1 MALKSY
7 EELIKV
13 DVRQY
18 CEERDGFTYLNWAKC
33 IELLRQNGATEV
45 YWEPIPDPQT
55 GSSLRKTDIE
65 FKDKNNNANRCYE
78 TRIKVV
84 IDDKEYE
91 MQTPV
96 MNGANPVKDN
106 SMSQQRVWNSMCRAF
121 VKCVA
126 IHTGLGF
133 NLWLKEEYN
142 KLEAKIPG
150 TGENLAS
157 EAKKKTLKTQCTAH
171 GIDLDAWVCGNGKT
185 VDTLTEG
192 VDGVMYRTYRL
203 LRGSRTYNTEEM
215 SRLISGLI
223 TMCKEAQI
231 PDREIATPEEKRL
244 LKELIDGTLNPGQF
258 VPESLMWIQLLWF
271 HSVFERGLASRD

>member
-65 FKDKNNNANRCYE
+65 FKDKNNNTNRCYE

-185 VDTLTEG
+185 GIPFL
-192 VDGVMYRTYRL
+192 
-203 LRGSRTYNTEEM
+203 GSL
-215 SRLISGLI
+215 SQ
-223 TMCKEAQI
+223 EA
-231 PDREIATPEEKRL
+231 
-244 LKELIDGTLNPGQF
+244 IDY
-258 VPESLMWIQLLWF
+258 V
-271 HSVFERGLASRD
+271 ERAMEASENK

>member
-7 EELIKV
+7 EELIKI
-13 DVRQY
+13 DVSQY
-18 CEERDGFTYLNWAKC
+18 CEDRDGFTYLNWAKC
-33 IELLRQNGATEV
+33 IELLRKNGATEV

-65 FKDKNNNANRCYE
+65 FEDKNGNTNRCYE

-171 GIDLDAWVCGNGKT
+171 GIDLAAWVCGNGKT
-185 VDTLTEG
+185 MDTLTE
-192 VDGVMYRTYRL
+192 
-203 LRGSRTYNTEEM
+203 TECAKM
-215 SRLISGLI
+215 
-223 TMCKEAQI
+223 
-231 PDREIATPEEKRL
+231 
-244 LKELIDGTLNPGQF
+244 LNAIKKKYG
-258 VPESLMWIQLLWF
+258 
-271 HSVFERGLASRD
+271 DD

>member
-1 MALKSY
+1 M
-7 EELIKV
+7 
-13 DVRQY
+13 
-18 CEERDGFTYLNWAKC
+18 
-33 IELLRQNGATEV
+33 
-45 YWEPIPDPQT
+45 
-55 GSSLRKTDIE
+55 
-65 FKDKNNNANRCYE
+65 
-78 TRIKVV
+78 

-142 KLEAKIPG
+142 KLEAQIPG

-171 GIDLDAWVCGNGKT
+171 GIDLEAWVCGNGKT
-185 VDTLTEG
+185 VDTLTE
-192 VDGVMYRTYRL
+192 
-203 LRGSRTYNTEEM
+203 TECAM
-215 SRLISGLI
+215 
-223 TMCKEAQI
+223 M
-231 PDREIATPEEKRL
+231 
-244 LKELIDGTLNPGQF
+244 LNAIKKKYG
-258 VPESLMWIQLLWF
+258 
-271 HSVFERGLASRD
+271 DD

>member
-65 FKDKNNNANRCYE
+65 FKDKNNNTNRCYE

-171 GIDLDAWVCGNGKT
+171 GIF
-185 VDTLTEG
+185 
-192 VDGVMYRTYRL
+192 YR
-203 LRGSRTYNTEEM
+203 
-215 SRLISGLI
+215 
-223 TMCKEAQI
+223 
-231 PDREIATPEEKRL
+231 
-244 LKELIDGTLNPGQF
+244 
-258 VPESLMWIQLLWF
+258 ESN
-271 HSVFERGLASRD
+271 

>member
-7 EELIKV
+7 EELVKV

-65 FKDKNNNANRCYE
+65 FKDKNNNTNRCYE

-142 KLEAKIPG
+142 KLEDVVGRPG
-150 TGENLAS
+150 IHIECKRVEKLNIYDAVEQSKNDARTGEMPVVMHRKNRKEWLV
-157 EAKKKTLKTQCTAH
+157 TMP
-171 GIDLDAWVCGNGKT
+171 LDDWMKLYEKMV
-185 VDTLTEG
+185 
-192 VDGVMYRTYRL
+192 
-203 LRGSRTYNTEEM
+203 EEVQN
-215 SRLISGLI
+215 
-223 TMCKEAQI
+223 A
-231 PDREIATPEEKRL
+231 
-244 LKELIDGTLNPGQF
+244 
-258 VPESLMWIQLLWF
+258 
-271 HSVFERGLASRD
+271 